1 MVIQRSATMKQFFFI
16 IIMKLILLHV
26 NGHTAVR
33 PDMACVPLGKSL
45 VKSGLDLGD
54 RGMSS

>member
-1 MVIQRSATMKQFFFI
+1 
-16 IIMKLILLHV
+16 MKLILLHV

-33 PDMACVPLGKSL
+33 PGMACVPLRKSL

-54 RGMSS
+54 RGDVKLTITLGKNLRGEELE